1 MKSIVDKVRKYF
13 YCKPVKS
20 LGRWNTIVGLNGERD
35 VYRDM
40 VKNCDLANH
49 DNCGGFSCRTIPKTL
64 SKQINIKN
72 K

>member
-13 YCKPVKS
+13 YCKQVRV

-35 VYRDM
+35 MLR
-40 VKNCDLANH
+40 
-49 DNCGGFSCRTIPKTL
+49 NCGGFSCRTITKTL